1 MEIIKTKIEGCLE
14 INLKS
19 FQDHRGAL
27 IKVFHAPSFAELD
40 LPVTFPEE
48 YYSISHKGVV
58 RGLHFQIPPSS
69 HAKCVTCL
77 SGSIFDVVV
86 DLRKNSPTFGQ
97 YFHTIIDS
105 GNPKLLFVPE
115 GLAHGFMALEDNT
128 IFLNRSTTVYNS
140 ECDAGI
146 RWDSCDIPW
155 PKIKPIVSEK
165 DINMPPITL
174 FSSPF

>member
-1 MEIIKTKIEGCLE
+1 MEIIKTKIEGCFE

-19 FQDHRGAL
+19 FRDHRGAL
-27 IKVFHAPSFAELD
+27 TKVFHAPSFSELN
-40 LPVTFPEE
+40 LPVSFPEE

-86 DLRKNSPTFGQ
+86 DLRKNSLTFGQ

-105 GNPKLLFVPE
+105 KNPKLLFVPE

-128 IFLNRSTTVYNS
+128 IFLNRSTTVYNP
-140 ECDAGI
+140 ECDKGI
-146 RWDSCDIPW
+146 RWDSCNIPW
-155 PKIKPIVSEK
+155 PKIEPIVSEK
-165 DINMPPITL
+165 DINMLPLSL